1 MPSETLTPRDE
12 ARPGS
17 GPADSPTTRPADEVI
32 TPREVSAVVGHA
44 KDVGDIEAG
53 LDALQTSVAPSAS
66 RWSKVFQA
74 VYPPVLA
81 IAILLA
87 VWQVLVWLEVQPI
100 YNLPG
105 PTQVWEAVT
114 RAAASGTLWQALGTS
129 LSRGVL
135 GFLAAVAIGTPLGIL
150 VARVRWVRVS
160 FGPIITGLQVL
171 PSVAWVPAGIIWF
184 GLSDA
189 TVYFVILMG
198 AVPSIINGIV
208 AGVDQVPPLYRR
220 VGQVLGANP
229 VEMIVYVILPAALP
243 GYIAGLKQGWAFS
256 WRSLMAAELI
266 AVGGDIG
273 FGLGQMLQQ
282 GRDLG
287 DMSRIFVGIILI
299 LVVGIAVELLFFAPV
314 ERAVMRR
321 RGLAVEP
328 GS

>member
-1 MPSETLTPRDE
+1 MPTDTGTDTE
-12 ARPGS
+12 PGS
-17 GPADSPTTRPADEVI
+17 ASSLGSL
-32 TPREVSAVVGHA
+32 
-44 KDVGDIEAG
+44 EAG
-53 LDALQTSVAPSAS
+53 LDALQTAAVRPVSRARKITRAVLPLVISVT
-66 RWSKVFQA
+66 V
-74 VYPPVLA
+74 
-81 IAILLA
+81 LLA
-87 VWQVLVWLEVQPI
+87 VWEIAFRLGPQDVTKFPPPALVGLTFLHLWEDGTAGEALVTSVQ
-100 YNLPG
+100 
-105 PTQVWEAVT
+105 
-114 RAAASGTLWQALGTS
+114 
-129 LSRGVL
+129 RGVV
-135 GFLAAVAIGTPLGIL
+135 GFLLAAVIGTPLGIV
-150 VARVRWVRVS
+150 VARVRWIRAS
-160 FGPIITGLQVL
+160 FGPLITGLQVL
-171 PSVAWVPAGIIWF
+171 PSVAWVPAAIIWF
-184 GLSDA
+184 GLSNA
-189 TVYFVILMG
+189 TIYTVILLG

-229 VEMIVYVILPAALP
+229 VEMIVHVILPAALP

-321 RGLAVEP
+321 RGLAVES

>member
-1 MPSETLTPRDE
+1 MPT
-12 ARPGS
+12 
-17 GPADSPTTRPADEVI
+17 
-32 TPREVSAVVGHA
+32 
-44 KDVGDIEAG
+44 DVDDRSLSSLEAG
-53 LDALQTSVAPSAS
+53 LDALQTDTARPVSRARKIWRSTLPLVISVS
-66 RWSKVFQA
+66 V
-74 VYPPVLA
+74 
-81 IAILLA
+81 LLA
-87 VWQVLVWLEVQPI
+87 VWEIAFRLGPQDVTKFPPPALVGMTFLHLWDNNTVSEALVTSVQ
-100 YNLPG
+100 
-105 PTQVWEAVT
+105 
-114 RAAASGTLWQALGTS
+114 
-129 LSRGVL
+129 RGVI
-135 GFLAAVAIGTPLGIL
+135 GFVLAAIIGTPLGIV
-150 VARVRWVRVS
+150 VARVRWIRAS
-160 FGPIITGLQVL
+160 FGPLITGLQVL
-171 PSVAWVPAGIIWF
+171 PSVAWVPAAIIWF

-189 TVYFVILMG
+189 TIYAVILLG

-229 VEMIVYVILPAALP
+229 VEMVRYVILPAALP

-273 FGLGQMLQQ
+273 FGLGQLLQQ

-321 RGLAVEP
+321 RGLAVES

>member
-1 MPSETLTPRDE
+1 MPTDLSTPGAPPSDNSL
-12 ARPGS
+12 GS
-17 GPADSPTTRPADEVI
+17 L
-32 TPREVSAVVGHA
+32 
-44 KDVGDIEAG
+44 EAG
-53 LDALQTSVAPSAS
+53 LDALQTAPVGSTHRARKVVRAVLPLVISVT
-66 RWSKVFQA
+66 V
-74 VYPPVLA
+74 
-81 IAILLA
+81 LLA
-87 VWQVLVWLEVQPI
+87 VWEIAFRL
-100 YNLPG
+100 G
-105 PTQVWEAVT
+105 PQDVT
-114 RAAASGTLWQALGTS
+114 RFPPPALVGLTFLHLWEDGTAAEALVTS
-129 LSRGVL
+129 VQRGVV
-135 GFLAAVAIGTPLGIL
+135 GFVLAAIIGTPLGIV
-150 VARVRWVRVS
+150 VARVRWIRAS
-160 FGPIITGLQVL
+160 FGPLITGLQVL
-171 PSVAWVPAGIIWF
+171 PSVAWVPAAIIWF
-184 GLSDA
+184 GLSNA
-189 TVYFVILMG
+189 TIYTVILLG

-229 VEMIVYVILPAALP
+229 LEMIRHVILPAALP

-299 LVVGIAVELLFFAPV
+299 LVVGIAVELVFFAPV

-321 RGLAVEP
+321 RGLAVES